1 MSEVTVVLNV
11 NEVAVTKQVT
21 DIDIVQLV
29 QTVGLTSPGPQGPR
43 GPTGPAGAAGGSV
56 FEHVQSVPASTW
68 TVQHNLGRF
77 SHVTLLEDDGT
88 EFEADVYQ
96 ADINTV
102 VIQFP
107 SPHTGTAI
115 VS

>member
-1 MSEVTVVLNV
+1 VSEVTVVLNV

-21 DIDIVQLV
+21 DIDVVQLV
-29 QTVGLTSPGPQGPR
+29 QQVGLTSPGPQGPR
-43 GPTGPAGAAGGSV
+43 GPAGPAGAPGGSAY
-56 FEHVQSVPASTW
+56 EHVQSTPAATW
-68 TVQHNLGRF
+68 IITHNLGRF
-77 SHVTLLEDDGT
+77 SHVSLLEDDGT
-88 EFEADVYQ
+88 EFEADVVH

-102 VIQFP
+102 VVTFP